1 MQNYL
6 KTMTILFRTQQSVLA
21 YAMEDIKTYDLN
33 FTEFSVLE
41 VLHKKGILSVQ
52 SICDVVLIANSSM
65 TYVLD
70 KLEKRGLI
78 KRYRDKVDKRIILV
92 KLTAEGQEFTDKIVH
107 KHYDYMLNVF
117 QVLDINENESL
128 QALLKKVGYYA
139 EENVGG

>member
-21 YAMEDIKTYDLN
+21 YSMEDIKKYDLN

-41 VLHKKGILSVQ
+41 VLFKKTTLSVQ

-78 KRYRDKVDKRIILV
+78 KRYKDKTDKRVILV
-92 KLTAEGQEFTDKIVH
+92 KLTNKGQKITDEISP
-107 KHYDYMLNVF
+107 KHYEYMHDLF
-117 QVLDINENESL
+117 
-128 QALLKKVGYYA
+128 KV
-139 EENVGG
+139 

>member
-33 FTEFSVLE
+33 FTEFSALE
-41 VLHKKGILSVQ
+41 VLYKKGTIPVQ

-78 KRYRDKVDKRIILV
+78 KRYKEKTDKRIILV
-92 KLTAEGQEFTDKIVH
+92 KLTDEGQKMTDEIMP
-107 KHYDYMLNVF
+107 KHYAYMGNLF
-117 QVLDINENESL
+117 EVLDVKENEVL
-128 QALLKKVGYYA
+128 QTLLKKVGYYA
-139 EENVGG
+139 EEKVGN

>member
-6 KTMTILFRTQQSVLA
+6 KTMTVLFRTQQSVLA

-78 KRYRDKVDKRIILV
+78 KRYKDKVDKRIILV
-92 KLTAEGQEFTDKIVH
+92 QLTTKGQQFTDQIVP
-107 KHYDYMLNVF
+107 KHYDYMLNLF

-128 QALLKKVGYYA
+128 QTLLKKVGYYA
-139 EENVGG
+139 EENVGE

>member
-21 YAMEDIKTYDLN
+21 YSMEDIKKYDLN

-41 VLHKKGILSVQ
+41 VLFKKTTLSVQ

-78 KRYRDKVDKRIILV
+78 KRYKDKTDKRVILV
-92 KLTAEGQEFTDKIVH
+92 KLTNKGQKITDEIIP
-107 KHYDYMLNVF
+107 KHYEYMHDLF
-117 QVLDINENESL
+117 KVLDVTENESL
-128 QALLKKVGYYA
+128 QTLLKKIGYYA
-139 EENVGG
+139 DEKVGN